1 MARRGEGR
9 REDLDGEDL
18 GEALLE
24 ELDELACEA
33 LGDDEAQ
40 VELFAVGDEEH
51 YGYEVTV
58 GSDPVRAESRF
69 TSICD
74 AIEAF
79 REWCEECE
87 VEEPGTETPD
97 AGD

>member
-1 MARRGEGR
+1 MASL
-9 REDLDGEDL
+9 REELDGEDL

-40 VELFAVGDEEH
+40 IELFAVGDEVH
-51 YGYEVTV
+51 YGYEVMV
-58 GSDPVRAESRF
+58 GSDRVRAESRF
-69 TSICD
+69 TSLCD

-79 REWCEECE
+79 REWCEESE
-87 VEEPGTETPD
+87 AEPSTEARD

>member
-1 MARRGEGR
+1 VASRRKPGH
-9 REDLDGEDL
+9 REELDGEDL

-33 LGDDEAQ
+33 LGEDEAQ
-40 VELFAVGDEEH
+40 VELFAVGDEVH
-51 YGYEVTV
+51 YGYEVMV

-69 TSICD
+69 TSLCD

-79 REWCEECE
+79 REWCEESE
-87 VEEPGTETPD
+87 VEPSETPD
-97 AGD
+97 AGG